1 MGCAG
6 SKGRQ
11 PEGRRSLTIGSLT
24 ARSLTARSR
33 RRRHAALQHAALPLL
48 TKLDD
53 KLADALHASAI
64 KLLDADFL
72 RSEGSEAWLPRIL
85 RRQELEAMEQAQGSR
100 IFLSADEA
108 VAALRAKKRSIAA
121 LTYGWTTPDDP
132 DVTGAY
138 LAAMRRFLRS
148 PLGAHVTALFWE

>member
-1 MGCAG
+1 MSPAEHSAIPADHG
-6 SKGRQ
+6 SIPDHGKQ
-11 PEGRRSLTIGSLT
+11 
-24 ARSLTARSR
+24 
-33 RRRHAALQHAALPLL
+33 LL

-64 KLLDADFL
+64 KLLDADVL
-72 RSEGSEAWLPRIL
+72 RYESSEARLPRIL
-85 RRQELEAMEQAQGSR
+85 RRQELEVMEAQGTR

-108 VAALRAKKRSIAA
+108 VAALRAKKRTIAA
-121 LTYGWTTPDDP
+121 LTYGWTTPDDA
-132 DVTGAY
+132 DVTTAY

>member
-6 SKGRQ
+6 SKAA
-11 PEGRRSLTIGSLT
+11 EK
-24 ARSLTARSR
+24 AVADAD
-33 RRRHAALQHAALPLL
+33 HAAIPLL

-108 VAALRAKKRSIAA
+108 VAALRAKNRSIAG

-132 DVTGAY
+132 DVTGEY